1 MLQYNRYIFSR
12 AVIITAFNAMSN
24 ETHNTQMTA
33 GESER
38 TITLYLTPEEN
49 DALTRAANKKGLTV
63 AEYLRYAL
71 LEESRRRLITS
82 NPAT

>member
-1 MLQYNRYIFSR
+1 MLRYNRYIFLR

-33 GESER
+33 GERER
-38 TITLYLTPEEN
+38 TITLYLTPEEK
-49 DALTRAANKKGLTV
+49 DAVTRAANKKGLTV

-71 LEESRRRLITS
+71 LEECRRRLITS
-82 NPAT
+82 NPAA